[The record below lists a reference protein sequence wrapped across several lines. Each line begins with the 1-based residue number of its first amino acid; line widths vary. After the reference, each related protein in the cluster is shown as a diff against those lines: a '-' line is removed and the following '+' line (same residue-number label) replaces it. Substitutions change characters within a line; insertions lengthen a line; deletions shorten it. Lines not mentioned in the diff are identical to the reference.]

1 MTFSENLLKFI
12 KQKDNNNTNI
22 NEFFVSNILD
32 VQKNIKYGED
42 VEMESEFNENVS
54 IYSKQS

>member
-1 MTFSENLLKFI
+1 VTFSENLLKFI